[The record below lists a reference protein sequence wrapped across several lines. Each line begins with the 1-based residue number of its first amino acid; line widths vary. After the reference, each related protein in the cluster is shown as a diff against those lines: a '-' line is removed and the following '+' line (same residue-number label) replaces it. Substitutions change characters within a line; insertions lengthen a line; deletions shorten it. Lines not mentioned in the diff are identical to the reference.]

1 MIKKIIIFIVMFL
14 GLWQRANCRSIVLDA
29 PKSESGKML
38 RQLMKEK
45 SYSELAEFLFI
56 DIPLYFESDN
66 YWRQSTWAKRD
77 GLFRKIYDEVYKNV
91 YKHQEF
97 LLRHAQERERMID
110 PYVIPVEIN
119 EQEIEKIAKKKMGDA
134 MLGYNIQLAE
144 HIIEHADLRPLYPYF
159 ERRPDYERFFE
170 LKCKNL
176 RWFGETWEF
185 TEALWEARN
194 IPHSPVKR
202 WMAEFVL
209 YDSRFRPF
217 LENLDVGD
225 NDILR
230 DNIQNSL
237 LPLMD
242 LLQKHGGYN
251 DGSLIEALESENSSI
266 KAWAIRYIC
275 EHQVRSLYFKLEEL
289 FLTALNCAN
298 NFCGED
304 EITLEYFE
312 GCYRFISFEI
322 RDDKRLKHKRNLQL
336 EDIKVIER
344 HKKQ

>member
-77 GLFRKIYDEVYKNV
+77 GLFRKIYDEVYKEN
-91 YKHQEF
+91 YKDNDYIV
-97 LLRHAQERERMID
+97 RDAQERGRIEHYAFSMDNEKEVERIVGE
-110 PYVIPVEIN
+110 YFGEWLLI
-119 EQEIEKIAKKKMGDA
+119 
-134 MLGYNIQLAE
+134 YNVRLAE
-144 HIIEHADLRPLYPYF
+144 HIVEHVDLRPLYPYF
-159 ERRPDYERFFE
+159 ERKPDYKKFFV

-185 TEALWEARN
+185 TGALWEAREVVTAP
-194 IPHSPVKR
+194 IKR

-217 LENLDVGD
+217 LENQDVGD

-251 DGSLIEALESENSSI
+251 DGLLIEALESENSSI

-298 NFCGED
+298 NFCEED

-312 GCYRFISFEI
+312 DCYRFISFEI

-344 HKKQ
+344 HKKP